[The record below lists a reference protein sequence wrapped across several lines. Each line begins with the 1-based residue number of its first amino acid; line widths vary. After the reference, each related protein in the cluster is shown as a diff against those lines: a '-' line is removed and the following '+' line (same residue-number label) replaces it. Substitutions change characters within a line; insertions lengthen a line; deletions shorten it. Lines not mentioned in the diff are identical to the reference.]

1 MKTLYLI
8 GGPMG
13 VGKTAAGQLLK
24 KKIAGSMFLV
34 GDWCWD
40 MNPFLVTEYA
50 KAMVFHNICYLLK
63 NFLES
68 PDYGTVILAW
78 VMHEQAIVDAIAE
91 RVGGKNVRIVKVSL
105 VCREDVLRKRLEK
118 DIKAGL
124 REAGCVERSFKR
136 LRCYKNLD
144 TVKLDTSE
152 LTAAMAAEEIAKL

>member
-1 MKTLYLI
+1 M
-8 GGPMG
+8 
-13 VGKTAAGQLLK
+13 
-24 KKIAGSMFLV
+24 
-34 GDWCWD
+34 
-40 MNPFLVTEYA
+40 
-50 KAMVFHNICYLLK
+50 
-63 NFLES
+63 
-68 PDYGTVILAW
+68 
-78 VMHEQAIVDAIAE
+78 
-91 RVGGKNVRIVKVSL
+91 RIVKVSL